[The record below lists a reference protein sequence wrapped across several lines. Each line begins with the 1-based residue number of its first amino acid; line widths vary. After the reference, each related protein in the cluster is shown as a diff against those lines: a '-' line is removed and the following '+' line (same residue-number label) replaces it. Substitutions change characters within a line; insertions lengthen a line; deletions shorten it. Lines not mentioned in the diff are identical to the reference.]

1 MKKEIKAIKAS
12 LAEHKYDQ
20 IKNEENQVVFLRREM
35 EKLSSEK
42 ETLTRKKMEKEQAL
56 EYHKPINSQTA
67 NTL

>member
-1 MKKEIKAIKAS
+1 
-12 LAEHKYDQ
+12 
-20 IKNEENQVVFLRREM
+20 VFLRREM